1 MLARGELDI
10 DSDLTSDTAP
20 LNGIVAELLAAV
32 GGVRCLRDATRGGV
46 ATVVNEIARAAD
58 VAVVFDERAIPMRGE
73 VRGAAELL
81 GIDPLYIAC
90 EGRFVAFVDGGQ
102 ADAALAALRAHP
114 LGAGAA
120 IIGQVVADP
129 PGIVLLKTEFGGTRI
144 VDVLIGDPLPRIC

>member
-1 MLARGELDI
+1 
-10 DSDLTSDTAP
+10 
-20 LNGIVAELLAAV
+20 
-32 GGVRCLRDATRGGV
+32 
-46 ATVVNEIARAAD
+46 
-58 VAVVFDERAIPMRGE
+58 MRGE